1 MKQAPPKLF
10 LRFFR
15 WYCHPKMLDY
25 IEGDLMEVYE
35 QRKVKSG
42 KWKADV
48 LFVIDVL
55 LLFRPGII
63 RPTEGYKNL
72 NTYGMY
78 KSYVKV
84 AIRNIVKQKVYNV
97 LNVIGLAVGIASG
110 LIIALHIQE
119 ELSYEKSFNGYE
131 NIYRVHREGW
141 AKSSPLLAQEIKE
154 FIPEIDEIARFSFYG
169 TRVVNTDNNNP
180 GEVSGYY
187 ADSTVFNLFQFKIIE
202 GDHHPLSAAN
212 TVVITRKVATRYFGN
227 ESAVGKVL
235 KFDNQTEF
243 PVTAV
248 IEDLPENTHLKFD
261 YLISMPTFYKDVPE
275 DWINRRGWMGMYTY
289 AKLKDNTFLKVSE
302 RMPQFIRKYYYGH
315 PEIEKMVESKAWQ
328 LMPLKDIHLYSH
340 LENEMQPNS
349 DIMYLYIF
357 LGVELLILIVACANF
372 LSLFTTQAI
381 KRIKEVGMRK
391 IMGARP
397 TQLMSQFLTEV
408 ILLTVSSV
416 ALAIII
422 YYTVLPVYN
431 NLSGRSIVFWQI
443 LQSDFMI
450 TLGIIIGF
458 IILLS
463 GLYPAIF
470 IANFKTGSFL
480 RESKLPSSL
489 PTLVRNGLVVF
500 QFVVSVSLISASMLM
515 YRQLNLMKNK
525 DLGFDKEQVVNVKLY
540 GYLWWRAYSEADVF
554 KNEFL
559 KSPDILAVGRT
570 GSLIGDRLSMETVV
584 PEGKDPDIEKI
595 PTMRVLRVDED
606 YLNAMDIKLAAG
618 RNFSRQFNDSTSF
631 LINEKAAELFN
642 FSHPV
647 NESLDNFTR
656 NHRKGKIVG
665 VVKDY
670 HFASLRDEIEPL
682 IIEYEPGAVSY
693 LTIKIR
699 AGKTTEGLEHIQKSV
714 KALAPNSL
722 FSYEFLDDRL
732 NLIYKAEDSM
742 GKIVQFFSGL
752 AIAIACL
759 GLLGLSAYTVESRS
773 KEIGIRK
780 VLGANIAAIAAMISS
795 RFVRLVVLSFA
806 IAVPFTWY
814 GMDKW
819 LNNFAYKINI
829 DWWIFAASGLAVL
842 ILATVVTCFHSIKAA
857 KTNPVESLRSE

>member
-1 MKQAPPKLF
+1 MKQNPPKLF

-15 WYCHPKMLDY
+15 WYCHPKMQDY

-35 QRKVKSG
+35 ARKVKSG
-42 KWKADV
+42 RLKAD
-48 LFVIDVL
+48 LRFVIDVL

-63 RPTEGYKNL
+63 RSAEGYKNL

-78 KSYVKV
+78 KSYFKV

-97 LNVIGLAVGIASG
+97 LNVVGLAIGIASG
-110 LIIALHIQE
+110 LIIAMHVQD
-119 ELSYEKSFNGYE
+119 ELSYEKSFNDYE

-154 FIPEIDEIARFSFYG
+154 FIPEIDAIARFSFYG

-180 GEVSGYY
+180 GEVTGYY

-212 TVVITRKVATRYFGN
+212 TIVITRQVADRYFGS
-227 ESAVGKVL
+227 ESPIGKIL
-235 KFDNQTEF
+235 KFDNRTEF

-248 IEDLPENTHLKFD
+248 IENLPENTHLKFD
-261 YLISMPTFYKDVPE
+261 YLISMPTFYKDVSE
-275 DWINRRGWMGMYTY
+275 DWISRRGWMGMYTY
-289 AKLKDNTFLKVSE
+289 AKLKDNSYPKVSE
-302 RMPQFIRKYYYGH
+302 RMPAFIRKYYDGH

-328 LMPLKDIHLYSH
+328 LMPLKDIHLHSH

-349 DIMYLYIF
+349 NITYLYIF

-372 LSLFTTQAI
+372 MSLFTTQAI
-381 KRIKEVGMRK
+381 KRMKEVGMRK
-391 IMGARP
+391 IMGAKP
-397 TQLMSQFLTEV
+397 GQLMSQFLTEV
-408 ILLTVSSV
+408 IILI
-416 ALAIII
+416 LASLIIAIGI
-422 YYTVLPVYN
+422 YYTALPIYN
-431 NLSGRSIVFWQI
+431 NLSGRSIQFWQI
-443 LQSDFMI
+443 LNSDFLLI
-450 TLGIIIGF
+450 LGGILAL
-458 IILLS
+458 IILVS

-470 IANFKTGSFL
+470 IANFKAGTFL
-480 RESKLPSSL
+480 KDSKLPSSI
-489 PTLVRNGLVVF
+489 PTRVRSGLVVF
-500 QFVVSVSLISASMLM
+500 QFIVSVSLISASILM

-525 DLGFDKEQVVNVKLY
+525 DLGFDKDQVVNVKLY
-540 GYLWWRAYSEADVF
+540 GYLWWLAYSEADVF
-554 KNEFL
+554 KSEFL

-570 GSLIGDRLSMETVV
+570 GSLIGERLSMETVV
-584 PEGKDPDIEKI
+584 PEGKDPDRDQI
-595 PTMRVLRVDED
+595 PTIRVVRIDED

-618 RNFSRQFNDSTSF
+618 RNFSRKFNDSTSF
-631 LINEKAAELFN
+631 LINESAAALLN
-642 FSHPV
+642 LDNPI

-670 HFASLRDEIEPL
+670 HFASLHDEIEPL

-693 LTIKIR
+693 LTIKIQ
-699 AGKTTEGLEHIQKSV
+699 AGKTNEGLEHIQQTV
-714 KALAPNSL
+714 KTLAPNSL

-732 NLIYKAEDSM
+732 NSIYKAEDSM
-742 GKIVQFFSGL
+742 GKIVEFFSGL

-759 GLLGLSAYTVESRS
+759 GLLGLSAYTVESRM

-780 VLGANIAAIAAMISS
+780 VLGANLSTIVTMISGQ
-795 RFVRLVVLSFA
+795 FVRLVVLSFFV
-806 IAVPFTWY
+806 AVPLTWY
-814 GMDKW
+814 AMGKW
-819 LNNFAYKINI
+819 LNNFAYKITI
-829 DWWIFAASGLAVL
+829 DAWVFIGSGLIVL
-842 ILATVVTCFHSIKAA
+842 VLAALITSIHSIKAA